1 MFGFVSE
8 SAFSCID
15 EDLGLCFGAKNERIV
30 VDFFIPS
37 ESTSS
42 SALVSGSSGSLRAF
56 FSRSCFRYSFEVKYL
71 EWFLSLRLCLFHSAT
86 VNGRSVLTPTLWLQ
100 TQRIQSPCLESTSV
114 QHVSVK
120 GSSVNNFSLEL
131 L

>member
-71 EWFLSLRLCLFHSAT
+71 VLRM
-86 VNGRSVLTPTLWLQ
+86 VLVVTF
-100 TQRIQSPCLESTSV
+100 
-114 QHVSVK
+114 VSVPFGYGK
-120 GSSVNNFSLEL
+120 RSISSDTNFMAADTTDPKSMFRINLSTTCVCQG
-131 L
+131 